1 MISWSFGV
9 LAYDFHV
16 RTTTQQ
22 VELCAAPSLRSF
34 ATCLLLGSWG
44 ASHHLVT
51 STFALCATA
60 RDLRRVMEVLTM
72 NLGIGG
78 LTLNVENSQKPL
90 RKLLMPLHRMLYSKP
105 VGFDIQNYLAF
116 RTSTWPDVLLWMRCI
131 TFSLGSS
138 RSISITS

>member
-1 MISWSFGV
+1 
-9 LAYDFHV
+9 
-16 RTTTQQ
+16 
-22 VELCAAPSLRSF
+22 
-34 ATCLLLGSWG
+34 
-44 ASHHLVT
+44 
-51 STFALCATA
+51 
-60 RDLRRVMEVLTM
+60 MEVLTM
-72 NLGIGG
+72 NLGIGR
-78 LTLNVENSQKPL
+78 LTLNVENSRKPL